1 MTRRAIILGLLGAA
15 CICGVTYFNDAV
27 MKQTQFVGNNM
38 PISVYGFTIL
48 LLAVIN
54 PLLAWL
60 RPRLALSGREI
71 ALMLALTLAACCIP
85 GSGLM
90 RTFTS
95 SLIMPYFYEHTSPAW
110 QKPNDPNMP
119 LYWRT
124 GGIVEKIP
132 AVMLADVNKGN
143 ENEVL
148 SGFIQ
153 GKGIGNRHISM
164 EQVPWRAWIRPLAFW
179 VPLILSLWIGLLGLA
194 LVVHRQWADHE
205 QLPYPIAAFTNTL
218 LPNEGETTAPIF
230 RNRLFWI
237 GTLAVM
243 LIHLNNY
250 ACLWYSKMI
259 AIPVQLD
266 FMGLAEL
273 FPTFVQ
279 GRGYYLLRPTLYF
292 TVIAFA
298 YILAS
303 DVSLALGLGPFLWC
317 MLVGIL
323 AGYGVTVYGGN
334 GESITNFISFGA
346 YIGVLLVLIYTG
358 RRYYYDVLRR
368 AVGLP
373 APNQPDPDSI
383 WGARL
388 FFLAMGLFVVYA
400 SIFGKLDWQFSVIL
414 VCHII
419 LTFLV
424 MSRIVVETGVFFIQV
439 LSYPCFIYL
448 GLFGAPALGPQTML
462 ILGVMTAVL
471 LIDPREAFMPFMAN
485 SLKLFDLRKIILG
498 KAAKWAMVALLIG
511 FAVAIPATL
520 YFQYDRG
527 ANMSDNWATQWVPK
541 MPIEETVMMEQR
553 LQSQGLL
560 DEAATISG
568 WGHFRNMAPSP
579 RMLLVL
585 GIGAG
590 LVLLLTAARLRWTRW
605 PIHPVMFLLWN
616 TMPGLAFAPAFLVG
630 WLVKALVTKY
640 GGHTAYRRL
649 KPLMFGLIA
658 GEMTAGILIVIIG
671 TIYFFVTGRPPKS
684 FSIFPG

>member
-1 MTRRAIILGLLGAA
+1 MH
-15 CICGVTYFNDAV
+15 
-27 MKQTQFVGNNM
+27 QTQFIGNNM
-38 PISVYGFTIL
+38 PISVYGLTIL
-48 LLAVIN
+48 LLVVIN
-54 PLLAWL
+54 PLLARL
-60 RPRLALSGREI
+60 RPRLALSGREV
-71 ALMLALTLAACCIP
+71 AVMLALTLAACCIP

-110 QKPNDPNMP
+110 QKPNDPTKP

-132 AVMLADVNKGN
+132 AAMLADVNKDN

-153 GKGIGNRHISM
+153 GKGVGNRHITM

-179 VPLILSLWIGLLGLA
+179 IPLILSLWIGLLGLA
-194 LVVHRQWADHE
+194 LVVHRQWSDHE

-218 LPNEGETTAPIF
+218 LPDDGETAAPIF

-237 GTLAVM
+237 GAGAVM
-243 LIHLNNY
+243 LIHFNNY
-250 ACLWYSKMI
+250 ACLWFPKMVP
-259 AIPVQLD
+259 IPIKLN
-266 FMGLAEL
+266 FLGLAEL
-273 FPTFVQ
+273 FPTFIQ
-279 GRGYYLLRPTLYF
+279 GGGWSLLTPTLFF

-303 DVSLALGLGPFLWC
+303 DVSLALGLGPYLWC
-317 MLVGIL
+317 LVAGVL
-323 AGYGVTVYGGN
+323 AGYGISVYGSN
-334 GESITNFISFGA
+334 GESIINFISFGA

-368 AVGLP
+368 SVGLP
-373 APNQPDPDSI
+373 VTNQPDPNSI

-388 FFLAMGLFVVYA
+388 FILAMGVFVAYA

-414 VCHII
+414 ACHII

-424 MSRIVVETGVFFIQV
+424 MSRIVAETGIFFIKTV
-439 LSYPCFIYL
+439 SYPYFIYL

-462 ILGVMTAVL
+462 IIGIMTVVL

-485 SLKLFDLRKIILG
+485 SLKLLDLRKIMLA
-498 KAAKWAMVALLIG
+498 KAAKWAIAALLIG
-511 FAVAIPATL
+511 FAVAIPVTL

-527 ANMSDNWATQWVPK
+527 ANMSDGWATVTVPK

-560 DEAATISG
+560 AEAAAISG
-568 WGHFRNMAPSP
+568 WGHFRKMAPSP

-605 PIHPVMFLLWN
+605 PIHPVMFLIWN
-616 TMPGLAFAPAFLVG
+616 TYPGQWFAPAFLVG
-630 WLVKALVTKY
+630 WLVKSLVTKY

-658 GEMTAGILIVIIG
+658 GELTAGVLIIIIG
-671 TIYFFVTGRPPKS
+671 AVYFFVTGRPPKS
-684 FSIFPG
+684 FFIFPG